1 MEEMKLKT
9 KSLIARKRSLIA
21 ILTALLLSVF
31 LSGSLISGSA
41 SASGSHHKVRWDL
54 VNIDFTALTISAG
67 GQASAIAQDGS
78 TITLKGHGTFVAGEE
93 VGNHDV
99 TGGGT
104 WQTFDSTGM
113 LTAHGTYRVTSF
125 VSFRVAPGAAAAGL
139 KDLIGKPAKARAGLA
154 VLTVRYS
161 DGSTGVLAVSCHIP
175 GPPAAPDT
183 LFEGI
188 RVTMGFVDYWNGTDP
203 PAPPANG
210 NRTLFHS
217 VAGD

>member
-1 MEEMKLKT
+1 MKSRT

-21 ILTALLLSVF
+21 LLTALALSAF
-31 LSGSLISGSA
+31 LFGALISGSA

-67 GQASAIAQDGS
+67 GDASAIAQNGS

-104 WQTFDSTGM
+104 WQTFDSTGTP
-113 LTAHGTYRVTSF
+113 TAHGTYWVTSF
-125 VSFRVAPGAAAAGL
+125 VSFQVAPGAAAAGL
-139 KDLIGKPAKARAGLA
+139 TDLIAKPRNARAGFA
-154 VLTVRYS
+154 VLSVRYS
-161 DGSTGVLAVSCHIP
+161 NGATGVLAVSCRIP
-175 GPPAAPDT
+175 GPPAAPDS

-188 RVTMGFVDYWNGTDP
+188 RVSMGFADYWNGTDP
-203 PAPPANG
+203 PAPPGNG
-210 NRTLFHS
+210 NRTLFHI
-217 VAGD
+217 VGD